1 MQMINVAINTYSII
15 VLVVLILYFANNKR
29 LHIRLN
35 RYFIYMCICN
45 ILMTLGDNITMLF
58 EGRDKVWYPM
68 AAWWGMLIH
77 FIFAGPL
84 LFISICYIAEYLS
97 RRAKISKAFVS
108 VSFALTT
115 IYVVGILF
123 AQTNGMFYYFNEQNI
138 YVRGEWFLFKQVIP
152 FAMQFIGAGTLIYYR
167 KYMRKKDFIAL
178 LIYIALTPIAGAI
191 QIMNYGIALVNI
203 TITISLLL
211 IFTNTQSEQELL
223 VEEQEKELVESRIDT
238 MLSQIKP
245 HFLYNTLTTIG
256 ELCDL
261 EPKVAKGAIRDFSF
275 FLRANMDS
283 LTNKAP
289 IPFMQELE
297 HVKNYLRLEKQR
309 FRERLHVVYD
319 IRVEDFSIPPLCVQ
333 PIAENAVR
341 HGTMKREEGGTVTIR
356 SEETKT
362 AYVITITDDG
372 IGFDENAPR
381 VDDGETHVGIANVKS
396 RLQMMTNGTLS
407 IKSVRDKGTT
417 VTITIFKESE
427 EDE

>member
-1 MQMINVAINTYSII
+1 MI
-15 VLVVLILYFANNKR
+15 
-29 LHIRLN
+29 
-35 RYFIYMCICN
+35 
-45 ILMTLGDNITMLF
+45 LGDIITMLF
-58 EGRDKVWYPM
+58 EGHAKAWYPTIL
-68 AAWWGMLIH
+68 WWGMLIH
-77 FIFAGPL
+77 FVFSGPL
-84 LFISICYIAEYLS
+84 LFISICYISEYLS

-108 VSFALTT
+108 FSFVLTL
-115 IYVVGILF
+115 IHVGMILF
-123 AQTNGMFYYFNEQNI
+123 AQTNEMFWYFTEQNV
-138 YVRGEWFLFKQVIP
+138 YVRGEWFPLMQVIP
-152 FAMQFIGAGTLIYYR
+152 FTMQFIGAGTLIYYR
-167 KYMRKKDFIAL
+167 EHMRKKDFIAL
-178 LIYIALTPIAGAI
+178 LLYIAMAPLAGVI
-191 QIMNYGIALVNI
+191 QIMNYGISLVNI
-203 TITISLLL
+203 VTTISLLL
-211 IFTNTQSEQELL
+211 VFTNTQSEQELL

-319 IRVEDFSIPPLCVQ
+319 IRVENFSIPPLCVQ

-341 HGTMKREEGGTVTIR
+341 HGTMRREEGGTVTIR
-356 SEETKT
+356 SEEIKT

-372 IGFDENAPR
+372 IGFDENVPENVPI
-381 VDDGETHVGIANVKS
+381 VDDDETHVGIANVKS

-407 IKSVRDKGTT
+407 IKSVKNKGTI

>member
-1 MQMINVAINTYSII
+1 MQMINVTLSTYSIA
-15 VLVVLILYFANNKR
+15 VLIVLILYFANNKR
-29 LHIRLN
+29 LNIRLN

-45 ILMTLGDNITMLF
+45 IFMTLGDIITMLF
-58 EGRDKVWYPM
+58 EGHAKAWYPTIL
-68 AAWWGMLIH
+68 WWGMLIH
-77 FIFAGPL
+77 FIFAAPL
-84 LFISICYIAEYLS
+84 LLASVCYVVEYLS
-97 RRAKISKAFVS
+97 KRVKISKVFVT
-108 VSFALTT
+108 VPIILAL
-115 IYVVGILF
+115 IHMGWILF
-123 AQTNGMFYYFNEQNI
+123 AQTNEMFYYFDAQNI
-138 YVRGEWFLFKQVIP
+138 YVRGKWFGFMQVIP
-152 FAMQFIGAGTLIYYR
+152 FTIQFIGGGALIYYR

-178 LIYIALTPIAGAI
+178 LLYVAMAPIAGTI
-191 QIMNYGIALVNI
+191 QLMNYGISLVNI
-203 TITISLLL
+203 VTTLSLLL
-211 IFTNTQSEQELL
+211 VFTNTQSEQDLL

-245 HFLYNTLTTIG
+245 HFLYNTLTTIS

-309 FRERLHVVYD
+309 FRERLHIVYD

-341 HGTMKREEGGTVTIR
+341 HGTMRREEGGTVTIR

-362 AYVITITDDG
+362 AYVITISDDG
-372 IGFDENAPR
+372 IGFDEKAPR
-381 VDDGETHVGIANVKS
+381 IDDDETHVGIANVKS

-407 IKSVRDKGTT
+407 IKSVKNKGTT
-417 VTITIFKESE
+417 VTITIEKESE